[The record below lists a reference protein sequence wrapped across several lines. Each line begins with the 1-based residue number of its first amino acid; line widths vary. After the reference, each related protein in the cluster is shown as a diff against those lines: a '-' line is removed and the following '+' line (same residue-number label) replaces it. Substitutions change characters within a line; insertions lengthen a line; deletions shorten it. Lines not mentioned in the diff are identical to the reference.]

1 MILRDNYLEKIKVF
15 INKPLKN
22 ITFSFEEKT
31 MCQMKVMLDKEGR
44 QELVMED
51 VTKLEVTE
59 DGIRV
64 STFFEE
70 PKTVPGVAVKMI
82 DFISGTVTLQSKP
95 V

>member
-1 MILRDNYLEKIKVF
+1 
-15 INKPLKN
+15 
-22 ITFSFEEKT
+22 
-31 MCQMKVMLDKEGR
+31 MCQMKVMLDKEGQ

-59 DGIRV
+59 DGVRV

-70 PKTVPGVAVKMI
+70 PKTVSGAAVNTI
-82 DFISGTVTLQSKP
+82 DFTSGILILQSKP

>member
-1 MILRDNYLEKIKVF
+1 
-15 INKPLKN
+15 
-22 ITFSFEEKT
+22 
-31 MCQMKVMLDKEGR
+31 MKVMLDRKGQ

-59 DGIRV
+59 DGVRV

-70 PKTVPGVAVKMI
+70 PKTVSGAAVNTI
-82 DFISGTVTLQSKP
+82 DFTSGILILQSKP

>member
-1 MILRDNYLEKIKVF
+1 
-15 INKPLKN
+15 
-22 ITFSFEEKT
+22 
-31 MCQMKVMLDKEGR
+31 MKVMLDKEGQ

-70 PKTVPGVAVKMI
+70 PKTVSGVAVETI
-82 DFISGTVTLQSKP
+82 DFTSGTLILQSKP

>member
-1 MILRDNYLEKIKVF
+1 
-15 INKPLKN
+15 
-22 ITFSFEEKT
+22 
-31 MCQMKVMLDKEGR
+31 MCQMKVMLDKEGQ

-51 VTKLEVTE
+51 VTKLEVAE

-70 PKTVPGVAVKMI
+70 PKTVSGVAVKTI
-82 DFISGTVTLQSKP
+82 DFVSGTLTLQVKP

>member
-1 MILRDNYLEKIKVF
+1 
-15 INKPLKN
+15 
-22 ITFSFEEKT
+22 
-31 MCQMKVMLDKEGR
+31 MCQMKVMLDKEGQ

-59 DGIRV
+59 DGVRV

-70 PKTVPGVAVKMI
+70 PKPVSGVAVNTI
-82 DFISGTVTLQSKP
+82 DFTSGILILQSKP